1 MKDKKL
7 TLIAIATLVCVMCV
21 AAAVFATAFLQSDI
35 DDLPDCTYKI
45 TNKQREMSTY
55 DLLKWFCETDYMN
68 ELYPEYINFIF
79 SSGFVDPSDLTPCND
94 HQAYYELIKRED
106 LKEAYDRLSASG
118 DERPQTTLVFVF
130 QKEVE
135 ELFAD

>member
-1 MKDKKL
+1 MKEKKL
-7 TLIAIATLVCVMCV
+7 TIIASATLAIVLCIS
-21 AAAVFATAFLQSDI
+21 AVVFFTSLSQ

-68 ELYPEYINFIF
+68 DLYQEYFDAIV
-79 SSGFVDPSDLTPCND
+79 SSYDDALSNVTPCND
-94 HQAYYELIKRED
+94 HQAYYELIRRED
-106 LKEAYDRLSASG
+106 LKEAYDKLSASS
-118 DERPQTTLVFVF
+118 DERPQTLLVFVF

-135 ELFAD
+135 TLFG

>member
-7 TLIAIATLVCVMCV
+7 TLIAIAALVCVMCV
-21 AAAVFATAFLQSDI
+21 AAAVFATTFLQSDI

-68 ELYPEYINFIF
+68 DLYQEYFDAIV
-79 SSGFVDPSDLTPCND
+79 SSYDDALSNITPCND
-94 HQAYYELIKRED
+94 HQAYYELIRRED
-106 LKEAYDRLSASG
+106 LKEAYDKLSASS
-118 DERPQTTLVFVF
+118 DERPQTLLVFVF

-135 ELFAD
+135 TLFG